1 MPYLSGKKNPVCEGP
16 LAVQMQVVQDS
27 AEERDP
33 GGGYLGV
40 PYITRYA
47 LFECLRHFNFLM
59 VKIRA

>member
-40 PYITRYA
+40 P
-47 LFECLRHFNFLM
+47 
-59 VKIRA
+59 